1 MHGVVFTFHKIIENL
16 MDKMNKEDVQMRGN
30 KQTRGVI
37 IV

>member
-1 MHGVVFTFHKIIENL
+1 MHGVVFTFCRVIENL
-16 MDKMNKEDVQMRGN
+16 MDKMNKEDVQMREN